1 MVPFHLSLEGHD
13 YFEEIGLKQHA
24 GDGPESLGEA
34 DAAVVCHPEADE
46 AEEDAEWSQD
56 NPGPHEA
63 DVPLKY
69 NKYKVMLLGV
79 QSSKDSAVIKLG
91 LDDQTN
97 LTVLAPWTRQ
107 AETTVAISDTTS
119 ITTPTNFGT
128 SENIGIVMA
137 TIAPMKRSTQPTR
150 LREPMSRVAVLKEM
164 NPHQPQFSWTGMVK
178 KSEIEI
184 TLIHDSHITD
194 TAQAIQWQNR
204 CKL

>member
-24 GDGPESLGEA
+24 GYAPESVEEA

-56 NPGPHEA
+56 NQGPHEA

-79 QSSKDSAVIKLG
+79 PSSKDSAVMKLG
-91 LDDQTN
+91 LDVQTN
-97 LTVLAPWTRQ
+97 LTVLAPWIRQ
-107 AETTVAISDTTS
+107 AETTVPISDTTS
-119 ITTPTNFGT
+119 ITTPAMNK
-128 SENIGIVMA
+128 SENIRIVMG
-137 TIAPMKRSTQPTR
+137 TIPPMKRNTQPTR
-150 LREPMSRVAVLKEM
+150 LKEPMSRVAVLKEM